1 MLLQKIFIPIA
12 SVKRTGP
19 TTAPNKTVVVSWN
32 KVKANNVQKNSKVAF
47 LFSCSSEVIHKFSFL
62 KVPK

>member
-32 KVKANNVQKNSKVAF
+32 KVKANFGEKKLLN
-47 LFSCSSEVIHKFSFL
+47 
-62 KVPK
+62 